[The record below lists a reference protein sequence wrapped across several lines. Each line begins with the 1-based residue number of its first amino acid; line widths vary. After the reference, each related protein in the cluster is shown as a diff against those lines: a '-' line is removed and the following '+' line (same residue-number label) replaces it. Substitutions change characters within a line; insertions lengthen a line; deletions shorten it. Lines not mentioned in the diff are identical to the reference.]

1 MCDSDR
7 WPIPP
12 YWPEDYW
19 ALRELLGD
27 EEFERIGPRIRSHC
41 STPPRVTGSSDAM
54 PAGLTIASV

>member
-1 MCDSDR
+1 MCNSDR

-27 EEFERIGPRIRSHC
+27 DEFKRIVLRECPNRGIRCPR
-41 STPPRVTGSSDAM
+41 TGLS
-54 PAGLTIASV
+54 

>member
-19 ALRELLGD
+19 ALEALLGP
-27 EEFERIGPRIRSHC
+27 EEFKRVVLGWVSQNRHPAPQKGPSA
-41 STPPRVTGSSDAM
+41 PRW
-54 PAGLTIASV
+54 SVALY